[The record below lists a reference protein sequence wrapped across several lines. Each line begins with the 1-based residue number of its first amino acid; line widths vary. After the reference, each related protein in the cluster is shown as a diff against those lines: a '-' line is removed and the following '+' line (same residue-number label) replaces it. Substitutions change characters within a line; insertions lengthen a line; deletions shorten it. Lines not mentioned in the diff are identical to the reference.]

1 MSNLATVLGAAADA
15 GRQAPEQTLTVRSFG
30 LTHPGKVR
38 PKNEDQFLISEL
50 SKTMWITQSSLPQ
63 PEMRRGAERG
73 HLFLVADGMGGHLAG
88 EQASSLTLATIEAF
102 VLDSLKW
109 FFHLEGT
116 EEKAVVSEFQTA
128 LRQADET
135 LFAEAARHP
144 ELRGM
149 GTTLTL
155 AYGLGSELFVVHV
168 GDSRCYLLRGGAL
181 HRLTRDHTLIS
192 ELLQR
197 GVLSPEEA
205 ARHPY
210 RHVITNCVGGHEHG
224 VEIEAH
230 KLQLRPEDAILLCS
244 DGLTDMVSD
253 DAIHEIMRKDEDPRS
268 ACEHLVAQANEQGGR
283 DNITVIVAR
292 FEGSAETVQ

>member
-1 MSNLATVLGAAADA
+1 MSSLATIPGTAASA
-15 GRQAPEQTLTVRSFG
+15 GRQAREQALTVRSFG

-38 PKNEDQFLISEL
+38 PKNEDHFLISEL
-50 SKTMWITQSSLPQ
+50 SKTMWISQSSLPQ
-63 PEMRRGAERG
+63 PEMQRGAERG
-73 HLFLVADGMGGHLAG
+73 HLFLVADGMGGHQAG

-109 FFHLEGT
+109 FFPLEGA
-116 EEKAVVSEFQTA
+116 EEKAVASEFQTA
-128 LRQADET
+128 LRHADQT
-135 LFAEAARHP
+135 LLAEAARRP
-144 ELRGM
+144 ELHGM

-168 GDSRCYLLRGGAL
+168 GDSRCYLFRDDAL
-181 HRLTRDHTLIS
+181 HRLTRDHTLIA

-210 RHVITNCVGGHEHG
+210 RHVITNCVGGHEQG
-224 VEIEAH
+224 VEVEAH
-230 KLQLRPEDAILLCS
+230 KLQLHPGDAILLCS

-253 DAIHEIMRKDEDPRS
+253 EAIHKVMRSEEDPRR
-268 ACEHLVAQANEQGGR
+268 ACERLAAQANEQGGK

-292 FEGSAETVQ
+292 FDGAGQ

>member
-1 MSNLATVLGAAADA
+1 MSSLATIPEAAASA
-15 GRQAPEQTLTVRSFG
+15 GRQATERTLTVRSFG

-38 PKNEDQFLISEL
+38 PRNEDQFLISEP

-73 HLFLVADGMGGHLAG
+73 HLFLVADGMGGHQAG
-88 EQASSLTLATIEAF
+88 EQASSLTMASIEAF

-109 FFHLEGT
+109 FFHLEGA
-116 EEKAVVSEFQTA
+116 EEKTVVSEFQTA
-128 LRQADET
+128 LRQADQT
-135 LFAEAARHP
+135 LFAKAARHP
-144 ELRGM
+144 ELQGM

-168 GDSRCYLLRGGAL
+168 GDSRCYLFRDGAL
-181 HRLTRDHTLIS
+181 HRLTRDHTLIN

-210 RHVITNCVGGHEHG
+210 RHVITNCVGGHEQG
-224 VEIEAH
+224 LEVEAH
-230 KLQLRPEDAILLCS
+230 KLQLRPDDAILLCS

-253 DAIHEIMRKDEDPRS
+253 DTIHEIMRKQEDPRG
-268 ACEHLVAQANEQGGR
+268 ACERLVAQANEQGGK

-292 FEGSAETVQ
+292 FDGPGP

>member
-1 MSNLATVLGAAADA
+1 MSSLATISAAPASA
-15 GRQAPEQTLTVRSFG
+15 GRQAPEQMLAVRSFG

-38 PKNEDQFLISEL
+38 PKNEDQFLIAEL

-63 PEMRRGAERG
+63 PEMRRGAEQG
-73 HLFLVADGMGGHLAG
+73 HLFLVADGMGGHQAG

-102 VLDSLKW
+102 MLDSLKW
-109 FFHLEGT
+109 FFHLEGA

-128 LRQADET
+128 LRHADET
-135 LFAEAARHP
+135 LFAKAARHP
-144 ELRGM
+144 ELQGM

-168 GDSRCYLLRGGAL
+168 GDSRCYLLRHDSL
-181 HRLTRDHTLIS
+181 HRLTRDHTLIA

-197 GVLSPEEA
+197 GVLSPDEA

-210 RHVITNCVGGHEHG
+210 RHVITNCVGGHEQG
-224 VEIEAH
+224 VEVEAH
-230 KLQLRPEDAILLCS
+230 KLQLEPGDAILLCS
-244 DGLTDMVSD
+244 DGLTDMLSD
-253 DAIHEIMRKDEDPRS
+253 DAIHAIMHGEQDPRS
-268 ACEHLVAQANEQGGR
+268 ACESLVAAANEQGGK

-292 FEGSAETVQ
+292 FDGAGR